1 LNITIAAVGSIK
13 EKHIMSGIRKFK
25 KDLGRYCHLDIVEV
39 RGRMAP
45 DGLSLLQLE
54 QVKHREGVD
63 ILKRIKREDHVIA
76 LDIGGKRMT
85 SREMAGYI
93 TSLAQRG
100 IQSIAF
106 IIGGSNGLSKQVL
119 DRADL
124 KLSFSAMTF
133 PHQLM
138 RLILLEQLCRC
149 LKKEHR

>member
-1 LNITIAAVGSIK
+1 
-13 EKHIMSGIRKFK
+13 MSGITKFK

-39 RGRMAP
+39 RDHTAP
-45 DGLSLLQLE
+45 DDLSLLQLE
-54 QVKHREGVD
+54 QVKYREGVD
-63 ILKRIKREDHVIA
+63 ILKRIKPEDHVIA
-76 LDIGGKRMT
+76 LDIGGRNMT

-93 TSLAQRG
+93 GTLAQRG
-100 IQSIAF
+100 IQSITF
-106 IIGGSNGLSKQVL
+106 VIGGSNGLSKQVL